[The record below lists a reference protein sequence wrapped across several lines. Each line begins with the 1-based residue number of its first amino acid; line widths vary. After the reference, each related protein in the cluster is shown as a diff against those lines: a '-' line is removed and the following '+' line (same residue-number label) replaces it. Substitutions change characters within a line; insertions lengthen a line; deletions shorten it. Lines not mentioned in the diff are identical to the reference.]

1 MPGHIAVINAGGWG
15 TALAVRLANN
25 GHLVRLWCRRAERA
39 AEMRSERENRTYL
52 PGVPLPDGVLPT
64 DSLEEALHEAE
75 AVLLVPISR
84 AMRQTARQVAS
95 HLRPGTPVLHA
106 SKGLELPSLLR
117 LSEVVT
123 QELAACP
130 VAVLSGP
137 THAEEVGRGLPTA
150 AVVASTDETVASR
163 FQELLHGQTLRVY
176 TSGDVVGVELCAALK
191 NVIALATGASDGL
204 GYGDNARAALIT
216 RSLAELGRLVQAA
229 GGDVRSVAGLAG
241 LGDVVVTC
249 TSRLSRN
256 RWAGEQIGRGRPVA
270 EVVASTPKVIEG
282 IPATQAAMALA
293 ERFRVELPVCKTVDQ
308 VLNDALPVQAAL
320 AELMGREATVELP
333 TRQSG

>member
-1 MPGHIAVINAGGWG
+1 MTAARTNCIYIKGTAMPGHIAVINAGGWG

-229 GGDVRSVAGLAG
+229 S
-241 LGDVVVTC
+241 
-249 TSRLSRN
+249 
-256 RWAGEQIGRGRPVA
+256 
-270 EVVASTPKVIEG
+270 
-282 IPATQAAMALA
+282 
-293 ERFRVELPVCKTVDQ
+293 
-308 VLNDALPVQAAL
+308 
-320 AELMGREATVELP
+320 
-333 TRQSG
+333 